1 MLPIRGAFHSQLASI
16 AQITISFTHVSR
28 KIYRDSKTLT
38 HRFEHE
44 PNNFGYQRE
53 SIRVKYGWTESTR
66 LEEHSRTVSN
76 SIKGAQSQIKP
87 FERNSRLD
95 IYIRAPAPIIRVQR
109 TEPVNF
115 RQLAT
120 HIRCSRASRTRSK
133 LHGKAIANRDTARI
147 VELPFSK
154 PAPTVFSQ
162 YHLFPFFLLP
172 PEIPTLDPF
181 IFFPSASLRTASPVS
196 EPV

>member
-87 FERNSRLD
+87 FERNSRLG
-95 IYIRAPAPIIRVQR
+95 IYSSPCAHYTRPTNR
-109 TEPVNF
+109 TGQF
-115 RQLAT
+115 
-120 HIRCSRASRTRSK
+120 SSTRNTYTMFACLK
-133 LHGKAIANRDTARI
+133 DA
-147 VELPFSK
+147 
-154 PAPTVFSQ
+154 
-162 YHLFPFFLLP
+162 
-172 PEIPTLDPF
+172 
-181 IFFPSASLRTASPVS
+181 
-196 EPV
+196 